1 MIIHFRFSRF
11 TKSGKYK
18 ISVTFIQP
26 STKLLTVEIKCPT
39 VTIVKGIV
47 QPEQSCFQEQ
57 QFALESPNAINNVT
71 ASSPVL
77 LLPYNL
83 QHHLEPV
90 FNTRCSENDL
100 IYSFYL
106 LSVDASLW
114 KHSRTQRYST
124 SANQSFQETFLS
136 TDCSEIGP
144 KSTLSIEPKSVAHGY
159 YLAVFTV
166 SITSNMADFR
176 QFVQPIEIIRSDL
189 TTTFGGNDT
198 ITTDGEMVRLDFYS
212 STSDPDVEAST
223 FDRRKL
229 NYTLICYSESE
240 QSSLFYPSPPPLGST
255 RPTEANPQN
264 VNPWSIRWEQFTLI
278 SRRSDVSIQILEH
291 QCFSPESKILKS
303 KGSIQ
308 FDGKNKVFNFSETEL
323 EFNNQTLYFL
333 LIVRHLIDGRQ
344 LIARFELDKQVN
356 FAFENAD
363 LSALE
368 EVMGNLDDLA
378 AANPQKA
385 VALITGLADK
395 LNEMSDNTVSCSS
408 TMVRIENVL
417 SWND

>member
-1 MIIHFRFSRF
+1 M
-11 TKSGKYK
+11 
-18 ISVTFIQP
+18 
-26 STKLLTVEIKCPT
+26 EIKCPT

-57 QFALESPNAINNVT
+57 QFALESANAINNVT
-71 ASSPVL
+71 VNSPAL

-83 QHHLEPV
+83 QHNLEPV
-90 FNTRCSENDL
+90 INTRCSENDL

-106 LSVDASLW
+106 LAVDASLW
-114 KHSRTQRYST
+114 KYSRTQRYSIA
-124 SANQSFQETFLS
+124 ANQSFQETFL
-136 TDCSEIGP
+136 TNDCSEIGP
-144 KSTLSIEPKSVAHGY
+144 KSTLSIEPKSIAHGY

-166 SITSNMADFR
+166 SITSNPADFR
-176 QFVQPIEIIRSDL
+176 QFAQPIEIIRSDL

-198 ITTDGEMVRLDFYS
+198 ITTDGETVRLDFYS
-212 STSDPDVEAST
+212 PTNDPDVEAGA

-229 NYTLICYSESE
+229 NYTLICYPESE
-240 QSSLFYPSPPPLGST
+240 QSSLFYPNPPSVGST
-255 RPTEANPQN
+255 RPTEGNSQN
-264 VNPWSIRWEQFTLI
+264 ANPWSIRWEQLTLLT
-278 SRRSDVSIQILEH
+278 RRSDVNIQILEN
-291 QCFSPESKILKS
+291 QCFSPESKIGKS

-323 EFNNQTLYFL
+323 EFNNQTLNFL

-344 LIARFELDKQVN
+344 LIARFQLDKQVN

-378 AANPQKA
+378 ANNPQKA

-395 LNEMSDNTVSCSS
+395 LNEMSDNTVSEKLFFGGKISCHGMMIRRWEKRVKMKSKQS
-408 TMVRIENVL
+408 MIECQQ
-417 SWND
+417 